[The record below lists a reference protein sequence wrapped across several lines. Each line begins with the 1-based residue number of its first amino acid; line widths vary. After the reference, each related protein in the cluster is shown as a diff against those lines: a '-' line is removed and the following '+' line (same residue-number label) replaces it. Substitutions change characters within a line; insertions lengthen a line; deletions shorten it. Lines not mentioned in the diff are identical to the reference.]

1 MIAVPDEPNPAPAE
15 AAKGETLP
23 TVRGPLDRAA
33 LERVLARAA
42 ELQGTEGDP
51 SDAMITEEQI
61 VDVGR
66 EVGIAPAHMRQALAE
81 ERMRVSVGPEEGTM
95 ARLFGGAVARAARTV
110 LGEQRRVLEALDS
123 WMQQE
128 ECLQVKRAYG
138 ERILWEER
146 GGFVSNM
153 RRGLNLGGRGYH
165 LAKAREVSATVL
177 QVDER
182 RVLVRLEADLGNVR
196 GERVGAGGG
205 LVLATAGAAGAL
217 LVIGVLPVLAIA
229 PVVAGLGGGYFVAR
243 SHASAVERAQLAL
256 EQVLDRMERGETPR
270 GSLFSSLASSA
281 RIIRF

>member
-1 MIAVPDEPNPAPAE
+1 MPDESSPPSPE
-15 AAKGETLP
+15 AGSGETLP
-23 TVRGPLDRAA
+23 AVRGPLDRAA
-33 LERVLARAA
+33 LERVLARAS
-42 ELQGTEGDP
+42 ELQGTDADP
-51 SDAMITEEQI
+51 SDAMLTEEQI

-66 EVGIAPAHMRQALAE
+66 EVGIAPAHVRQALAE
-81 ERMRVSVGPEEGTM
+81 ERMRVSIAPEEGPM
-95 ARLFGGAVARAARTV
+95 ARFFGGAVARAARTV
-110 LGEQRRVLEALDS
+110 SGEQRRVLEALDS

-138 ERILWEER
+138 ERIVWEER
-146 GGFVSNM
+146 GGFLSNM

-205 LVLATAGAAGAL
+205 LVLATVGAASTL
-217 LVIGVLPVLAIA
+217 LVLGVLPVLAIA

-243 SHASAVERAQLAL
+243 SHASSVERAQLAL

-270 GSLFSSLASSA
+270 GSLFSSLASSV